1 MCSDKMFGICLYYT
15 NNKQDA
21 EDVLHDGFLKV
32 FEHIAELKHDNLEAW
47 MRRIFI
53 NTALMLY
60 RRSKFQSDMEN
71 VEDSSS
77 DYGIEDS
84 GFDVHEL
91 MQLIQLLPQQYR
103 LVFNLYA
110 IEGYKHQE
118 IAEMLQISVG
128 TSKSNLSRALQIL
141 KVQLEGGDK

>member
-1 MCSDKMFGICLYYT
+1 MKSLDKIIRGCKKNKAWAQAELFAMYSDKMFGICLYYT

-110 IEGYKHQE
+110 IEGYKP
-118 IAEMLQISVG
+118 
-128 TSKSNLSRALQIL
+128 SRNS
-141 KVQLEGGDK
+141 